1 MGGMEVV
8 EPLIAWLREHL
19 FAAVLI
25 TSFIDATGLPCPGRA
40 ILVIAGV
47 AAVDGGQLVLV
58 ILTSALGAL
67 LGDHVLYYFGT
78 RGGMRLLAL
87 YCRLSLGSARCVEN
101 TLDYFRRFGA
111 MAVLFARFSTGV
123 RLFAAVLAGSGQLG
137 YARFLALDVIGTLGY
152 ATLWSV
158 LGFAFGAA
166 VLDRAGGYTAA
177 LALLIPTAL
186 AAVVAYR
193 VYRRRRYGP
202 ASGDLLPRR

>member
-1 MGGMEVV
+1 MDAVA
-8 EPLIAWLREHL
+8 PLIAWLREHL

-40 ILVIAGV
+40 ILVVAGV
-47 AAVDGGQLVLV
+47 AAADGSELARL
-58 ILTSALGAL
+58 ILTSAFGAL

-101 TLDYFRRFGA
+101 TLDYFRRFGP
-111 MAVLFARFSTGV
+111 MAVLLARFSTGV

-137 YARFLALDVIGTLGY
+137 YARFLALDLVGTLAY
-152 ATLWSV
+152 TTLWIA

-166 VLDRAGGYTAA
+166 VLERASGHTAA
-177 LALLIPTAL
+177 LALLMPTAL
-186 AAVVAYR
+186 AMVVAYR